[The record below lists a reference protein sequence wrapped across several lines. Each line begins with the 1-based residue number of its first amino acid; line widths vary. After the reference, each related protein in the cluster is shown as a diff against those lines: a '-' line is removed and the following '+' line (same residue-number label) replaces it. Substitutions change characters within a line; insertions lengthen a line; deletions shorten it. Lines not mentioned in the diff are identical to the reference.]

1 MIQKKLS
8 KFAFKIKLLSSVTL
22 IKCYTMYIYMCV
34 YNCFIYQ
41 LLEFHS
47 SFGSKLIIIIVFDSM
62 ESGLLIC
69 QINLTKQFMK
79 IGKLCNCLE
88 SDKRII
94 KSHLVMCLAEL
105 CYIILHLYG
114 GLVDFTNNKR
124 ITPLHL
130 LANKPTAFK
139 SGADLRWY
147 EEIIYHCEYTV
158 NFLRLIE
165 SLFVFL
171 FICSYSIPL
180 LISDYKSV

>member
-1 MIQKKLS
+1 MFICDDLEILPVLKLQEKNVIQQKLS

-79 IGKLCNCLE
+79 IASCA
-88 SDKRII
+88 I
-94 KSHLVMCLAEL
+94 V
-105 CYIILHLYG
+105 
-114 GLVDFTNNKR
+114 
-124 ITPLHL
+124 
-130 LANKPTAFK
+130 
-139 SGADLRWY
+139 
-147 EEIIYHCEYTV
+147 
-158 NFLRLIE
+158 
-165 SLFVFL
+165 
-171 FICSYSIPL
+171 
-180 LISDYKSV
+180 